1 MAKELP
7 VKDFLFMIIA
17 IEGEVVYKEPTLL
30 HLKLPNGL
38 TYLVHISLNC
48 AASIEMKHISLHTTQ
63 IFKED
68 SQNLYGFVDNDEK
81 QMFDRLV
88 KITGI
93 GPSTALA
100 ICSTFTPEAFAK
112 AVMSQDV
119 AAIKS
124 VPGIGPKSAKR
135 LLVELGDFVL
145 QKEEGDAMSVARS
158 EAQMALESLG
168 FKKEKIQKVLTSCQ
182 SENTQEL
189 IKEALKKLA

>member
-1 MAKELP
+1 
-7 VKDFLFMIIA
+7 MIIA
-17 IEGEVVYKEPTLL
+17 IEGEVVHKEPTLL

-48 AASIEMKHISLHTTQ
+48 AASIDTKRIALYTTQ

-68 SQNLYGFVDNDEK
+68 SQNLYGFATMDEK
-81 QMFDRLV
+81 QMFDRV
-88 KITGI
+88 IKITGI

-100 ICSTFTPEAFAK
+100 ICSTFTPEDFAR

-119 AAIKS
+119 TAIKA

-145 QKEEGDAMSVARS
+145 ESSVTDTASKSRQ

-168 FKKEKIQKVLTSCQ
+168 FKKEKVQKVLASCR
-182 SENTQEL
+182 SESTQDL
-189 IKEALKKLA
+189 IKEALKNLS